1 MKRHPP
7 RAMNGRST
15 LAPSRRTFLRVALC
29 GALGALRPASAGPAF
44 ALAAGRKL
52 PRVGLQLYTVREQL
66 AADFDGTLA
75 RVAALG
81 FREVEFA
88 GYHGR
93 AAAQV
98 KAALRRNNLVA
109 PSAHVTT
116 AELQRGGLERVIEDA
131 RAVGHRYLVCGYVP
145 AGERRTLDDYRR
157 LAELLERAGRRTRR
171 ARIQLCYH
179 NHDFEFEKID
189 GQVPYD
195 LLLARTDARLVKAQL
210 DLYWIT
216 KAGRSPLDY
225 LAKHPGRFPSLH
237 VKDMDATA
245 RRSFTEV
252 GRGVI
257 DFKTVFAAA
266 ARAGVRHYFV
276 EQDETPASPFDSVQ
290 TSLNYLK
297 RLRF

>member
-1 MKRHPP
+1 M
-7 RAMNGRST
+7 
-15 LAPSRRTFLRVALC
+15 SRRPHFAVKSRSASALGRRSFLRA
-29 GALGALRPASAGPAF
+29 ALGGAFGAACSERAGRTYAR
-44 ALAAGRKL
+44 AAGRKL
-52 PRVGLQLYTVREQL
+52 PNVGLQLYTVREQL

-81 FREVEFA
+81 VREVEFA

-98 KAALRRNNLVA
+98 KAALRRHGLLA

-116 AELQRGGLERVIEDA
+116 AELRGGLESVIEA
-131 RAVGHRYLVCGYVP
+131 AQLIGHRYLVCGYVP
-145 AGERRTLDDYRR
+145 AEERRSLDDYRR
-157 LAELLERAGRRTRR
+157 LAELLNRAGGLTRR

-189 GQVPYD
+189 GQIPYD
-195 LLLARTDARLVKAQL
+195 LLLAQTDARLVRMQL
-210 DLYWIT
+210 DLYWIS

-225 LAKHPGRFPSLH
+225 FAKHPGRFPSVH

-257 DFKTVFAAA
+257 DFKNIFAAA
-266 ARAGVRHYFV
+266 PRAGVRHYFV
-276 EQDETPASPFDSVQ
+276 EQDETPASPFDSVKI
-290 TSLNYLK
+290 SLDYLK

>member
-1 MKRHPP
+1 M
-7 RAMNGRST
+7 
-15 LAPSRRTFLRVALC
+15 SRRPLSASNRRSFLRAALA
-29 GALGALRPASAGPAF
+29 GALGALCPATREQTF
-44 ALAAGRKL
+44 ARAAGRKL

-66 AADFDGTLA
+66 AADFDGTLG

-93 AAAQV
+93 AAARV
-98 KAALRRNNLVA
+98 KAALRRSGLLA

-116 AELQRGGLERVIEDA
+116 AELRGDLGSVIEA
-131 RAVGHRYLVCGYVP
+131 AQQIGHRYLVCGYVP
-145 AGERRTLDDYRR
+145 ADERRSLDDYRR
-157 LAELLERAGRRTRR
+157 LADLLNRAGRRTRR

-179 NHDFEFEKID
+179 NHDFEFEEIG

-195 LLLARTDARLVKAQL
+195 LLFAQTDARLVRWQL
-210 DLYWIT
+210 DLYWIS

-225 LAKHPGRFPSLH
+225 FARHPGRFPSLH

-257 DFKTVFAAA
+257 DFKTIFAAA

-276 EQDETPASPFDSVQ
+276 EQDETPASPFDSVK
-290 TSLNYLK
+290 TSLDYLK

>member
-1 MKRHPP
+1 MNRRPP
-7 RAMNGRST
+7 FAVSRPP
-15 LAPSRRTFLRVALC
+15 LASNRRTFLRAALC
-29 GALGALRPASAGPAF
+29 GALGALCPAAQRQGF
-44 ALAAGRKL
+44 ASAAGRKL
-52 PRVGLQLYTVREQL
+52 PNVGLQLYTVREQL

-98 KAALRRNNLVA
+98 RAALRRHRLLA

-116 AELQRGGLERVIEDA
+116 AELRGNLESVIEAA
-131 RAVGHRYLVCGYVP
+131 RLVGHRYLVCGYVP
-145 AGERRTLDDYRR
+145 AEERRSLDDYRR
-157 LAELLERAGRRTRR
+157 LVELLNRAGERTRR

-179 NHDFEFEKID
+179 NHDFEFEKLD
-189 GQVPYD
+189 GQTPYD

-210 DLYWIT
+210 DLYWIA

-225 LAKHPGRFPSLH
+225 FAKHPGRFPSLH
-237 VKDMDATA
+237 VKDMDATP

-257 DFKTVFAAA
+257 DFKNIFAAA
-266 ARAGVRHYFV
+266 ARAGVKHYFV
-276 EQDETPASPFDSVQ
+276 EQDETPGSPFDSVKI
-290 TSLNYLK
+290 SLDYLK

>member
-1 MKRHPP
+1 
-7 RAMNGRST
+7 MNRRSPFA
-15 LAPSRRTFLRVALC
+15 LNRRSFLGVALC
-29 GALGALRPASAGPAF
+29 GAFASLRPAGLAQTSAR
-44 ALAAGRKL
+44 AAGRRL

-66 AADFDGTLA
+66 AADFDGTLE

-93 AAAQV
+93 APAQV
-98 KAALRRNNLVA
+98 KSALRRNGLLA

-116 AELQRGGLERVIEDA
+116 AELRDGLERAIDA
-131 RAVGHRYLVCGYVP
+131 ARIVGHDYLVCGYVP
-145 AGERRTLDDYRR
+145 AEERRSLDDYRR
-157 LAELLERAGRRTRR
+157 LAELLDGAGERTRR

-179 NHDFEFEKID
+179 NHDFEFEQAG
-189 GQVPYD
+189 GQTPYD
-195 LLLARTDARLVKAQL
+195 LLLARTDARLVKMQL
-210 DLYWIT
+210 DLYWIA
-216 KAGRSPLDY
+216 KAGRSALDY
-225 LAKHPGRFPSLH
+225 LSKHRGRFPSLH
-237 VKDMDATA
+237 VKDMDATP

-257 DFKTVFAAA
+257 DFKNIFAAA

-276 EQDETPASPFDSVQ
+276 EQDETPASPFDSAKI
-290 TSLNYLK
+290 SLDYLK